1 MAAEEFK
8 PSRRYQHQPLKHQD
22 SIRLA
27 RLRPGNFKS
36 PIIIE
41 LIQAS
46 LEYPPSYK
54 ALSYIW
60 GSPVGDVPVCCDG
73 EELLITANCVAALR
87 RTRHRVRTCVL
98 WIDAICID
106 QTSIEELNHQV
117 ALMGDV
123 YSKASEVTI
132 WLGEET
138 HFSRFAMT
146 FLTQYYWI
154 FKINLSERLR
164 TYLLKKEIGR
174 LKGKNRL
181 SVLFTGAS

>member
-1 MAAEEFK
+1 
-8 PSRRYQHQPLKHQD
+8 
-22 SIRLA
+22 
-27 RLRPGNFKS
+27 
-36 PIIIE
+36 
-41 LIQAS
+41 
-46 LEYPPSYK
+46 
-54 ALSYIW
+54 
-60 GSPVGDVPVCCDG
+60 
-73 EELLITANCVAALR
+73 
-87 RTRHRVRTCVL
+87 
-98 WIDAICID
+98 
-106 QTSIEELNHQV
+106 
-117 ALMGDV
+117 MGDV